1 MLAER
6 NYSRYLEDIQ
16 DAIGKVAGFIEGMSR
31 EEFEQDEKTAFAV
44 IRALEIIGEAAK
56 SIPDSIK
63 AKYPRVPR
71 REMAGMRDKLTHQY
85 FGVSLQ
91 VVWRTAT
98 EELPDLGPVIS
109 GILKEMA

>member
-1 MLAER
+1 MISER
-6 NYSRYLEDIQ
+6 NYSHYLEDIQ
-16 DAIGKVAGFIEGMSR
+16 DAIGKVTGFIEGMSR

-63 AKYPRVPR
+63 AKYPQVPW

-85 FGVSLQ
+85 FGVSVQ

-109 GILKEMA
+109 GILKETA

>member
-1 MLAER
+1 MISER
-6 NYSRYLEDIQ
+6 NYSHYLEDIQ
-16 DAIGKVAGFIEGMSR
+16 DAIGKIAGFIEGMSR

-56 SIPDSIK
+56 NIPDSIK
-63 AKYPRVPR
+63 AKYPQVPW

-98 EELPDLGPVIS
+98 EELPDLGSVIT
-109 GILKEMA
+109 GILNETA

>member
-1 MLAER
+1 MR
-6 NYSRYLEDIQ
+6 NYSHYLEDIL

-31 EEFEQDEKTAFAV
+31 EEFEQDEKTALAR
-44 IRALEIIGEAAK
+44 IRAFQIVGEAAR

-63 AKYPRVPR
+63 AKYPQVPW

-85 FGVSLQ
+85 FGVSLE

-98 EELPDLGPVIS
+98 EELPDLGPVVS
-109 GILKEMA
+109 GIVNETA